1 VTDRILVT
9 GGAGFVGSHLC
20 RRLLDR
26 GAEVICLDNF
36 LTGRRSNVDPLAD
49 DPRFR
54 LVEHDLRR
62 PIPLDDEISA
72 VLHLASPASPA
83 AYLANPIPTLEVGS
97 LGTFHALELAARAD
111 ADFLLAST
119 SEVYGDPEVSPQPE
133 SYRGNVSSTGPR
145 SVYDESKRF
154 AEAATMAFHRARGLR
169 TRIARIFNCFGPGMG
184 VGDGRAIPE
193 FVRRALDGEPV
204 VVFGDGSQTRSFCYV
219 DDMVEGLIALLRSN
233 EPEPVNLG
241 NPDERSLLEVA
252 RLVVRLTGSD
262 SAILFDA
269 LPEDDPRSRCPDITR
284 ARTILGWEP
293 RVGLEDGLVRTID
306 WFREGRSGTPATEA
320 RPDAGTAPG

>member
-1 VTDRILVT
+1 MTERVLVT

-20 RRLLDR
+20 RRLLEQ
-26 GAEVICLDNF
+26 GAEVISLDNF
-36 LTGRRSNVDPLAD
+36 LTGRRSNVEPLVE

-54 LVEHDLRR
+54 LLEHDLRR
-62 PIPLDDEISA
+62 PVPLEEPISA
-72 VLHLASPASPA
+72 ILHLASPASPA
-83 AYLANPIPTLEVGS
+83 AYLANPIATLEVGS
-97 LGTFHALELAARAD
+97 LGTLHALELAARAG

-169 TRIARIFNCFGPGMG
+169 TRIARIFNCYGPGMAA
-184 VGDGRAIPE
+184 GDGRAIPE

-219 DDMVEGLIALLRSN
+219 EDLVDGLLALLRSD
-233 EPEPVNLG
+233 ERDPVNLG
-241 NPDERSLLEVA
+241 NPDERTLLEVA
-252 RLVVRLTGSD
+252 RLVVRLCESD
-262 SAILFDA
+262 SPIRFAA
-269 LPEDDPRSRCPDITR
+269 LPEDDPRSRRPDITR

-293 RVGLEDGLVRTID
+293 RTGLEEGLARTIS
-306 WFREGRSGTPATEA
+306 WFREERRSSPAFA
-320 RPDAGTAPG
+320 DRPEGNDGS